1 MKRHSAGKYTAA
13 HTIMAAAMLV
23 VLALVVYPLLW
34 LALSSLKIEKD
45 IIQYPPRLWPA
56 LFTFEQYIRVWN
68 KLPMFT
74 MFKNTLLF
82 SGAVT
87 LSNCLLC
94 AMGGYA
100 FARLEFK
107 GRRTLFV
114 LIIMTMMIPFQIIMI
129 PLYILE
135 YRLGILNTYWGLI
148 LPRLTWPFAIYMMRS
163 FFISIPKNLEEASR
177 IDGANEY
184 RIFWRIMLPQCKPA
198 LITVGI
204 MTFMNN
210 WNDLIY
216 PLLLTNSAGMRTLS
230 AGLAMFVGQRII
242 EYGATLSAAM
252 ISLLPLLIGYVFMQK
267 YFVKGVTLS
276 GMKG

>member
-1 MKRHSAGKYTAA
+1 MKRRIKSRFTAGD
-13 HTIMAAAMLV
+13 IIIGFSMLV
-23 VLALVVYPLLW
+23 VLAIVLYPFLW
-34 LALSSLKIEKD
+34 LLLSSLKIEKD
-45 IIQYPPRLWPA
+45 IIRYPPRLWPEV
-56 LFTFEQYIRVWN
+56 FTFEQYIRVWK

-94 AMGGYA
+94 SMGGYA
-100 FARLEFK
+100 FARLNFK
-107 GRRTLFV
+107 GRNTLFI
-114 LIIMTMMIPFQIIMI
+114 LIIMTMMVPFQIVMI

-135 YRLGILNTYWGLI
+135 HKIGILNTYWGLI
-148 LPRLTWPFAIYMMRS
+148 LPRLTWPFAIYLMRS
-163 FFISIPKNLEEASR
+163 FFISIPKNLEEAAR
-177 IDGANEY
+177 IDGASEY
-184 RIFWRIMLPQCKPA
+184 RIFWRIMLPLCKPA
-198 LITVGI
+198 FITVGI

-216 PLLLTNSAGMRTLS
+216 PLMLTNSAEMRTLS

-252 ISLLPLLIGYVFMQK
+252 ISLIPLLIGYVFMQK
-267 YFVKGVTLS
+267 YFVKGVTLT
-276 GMKG
+276 GIKG